1 MEVAQRKVR
10 ESARRHSGG
19 DEAVISD
26 RGQLLQRLGRAVRD
40 SSDVR
45 EERVAELRSAI
56 ARGRYQP
63 SDVET
68 AKAILASRT
77 K

>member
-1 MEVAQRKVR
+1 MDLARRKVR
-10 ESARRHSGG
+10 EGAQRQSGG

-26 RGQLLQRLGRAVRD
+26 RGQLLQRLGQAVRD

-45 EERVAELRSAI
+45 EDKVAELRSAVEQGTYRP
-56 ARGRYQP
+56 A
-63 SDVET
+63 DVET